1 MFQPSGFHAPA
12 TPARIVIVRIE
23 RMNQPAAQA
32 QRPAPSQLPA
42 EPQYVLALD
51 QGTSSSRAILF
62 DHAGNV
68 VRLAQREFRQYY
80 PHPGHV
86 EHDPYEIWQSQLAV
100 AHTVLADAGIGASQV
115 RAIGITNQR
124 ETTVLWDRK
133 TGEPVGRA
141 LVWQDRRTAPM
152 CEALQAA
159 GHGELFREKTGLV
172 IDAYFSGTKLRWMLD
187 NIEGAR
193 ARAQRGELA
202 FGTVDSWLIWQLTD
216 GARHVTDVSNASRT
230 MLFNIHSFEWDDA
243 LLALLDIPHALL
255 PEVVPSSG
263 EVARTSARLFGMPIP
278 IAGIAG
284 DQQAA
289 TFGQACLVPGMAKNT
304 YGTGCFL
311 LMNTGAQP
319 VTSHN
324 RLLTTIGWQYRGQTQ
339 YCLEGGVFM
348 GGATIQWLRDGLKI
362 IQSAPEA
369 EALAR
374 QCDDSGGVVLVPAFA
389 GLGAPHWDAFARG
402 TLVGMTRGTGRP
414 QIARAALESIALQ
427 SVDVLEAMQKDAGI
441 ALAEL
446 RVDGGASR
454 SDLLMQMQADLLGT
468 PVVRPRVTETTA
480 LGAAYLAGLATG
492 YWSDP
497 VQIAQQWQVE
507 RRFEPNLSA
516 DQRGHRLA
524 RWHRAVERARDW
536 AREDDAGA
544 GHG

>member
-1 MFQPSGFHAPA
+1 
-12 TPARIVIVRIE
+12 
-23 RMNQPAAQA
+23 MNQQTTQA
-32 QRPAPSQLPA
+32 GQQF
-42 EPQYVLALD
+42 VLALD

-62 DHAGNV
+62 DHSGNV

-100 AHTVLADAGIGASQV
+100 AHEVLNSSGISASQL
-115 RAIGITNQR
+115 RAVGITNQR
-124 ETTVLWDRK
+124 ETTLLWDRK

-159 GHGELFREKTGLV
+159 GHDEMIREKTGLV
-172 IDAYFSGTKLRWMLD
+172 VDAYFSGTKLRWMLD
-187 NIEGAR
+187 NIPGAR
-193 ARAQRGELA
+193 ERAQRGELA

-230 MLFNIHSFEWDDA
+230 MLFNIHTFQWDDA
-243 LLALLDIPHALL
+243 LLALLDIPRKVL

-263 EVARTSARLFGMPIP
+263 EVARTAPRLFGLEVP

-289 TFGQACLVPGMAKNT
+289 TFGQACLSPGMAKNT

-311 LMNTGAQP
+311 LMNTGDQP
-319 VTSHN
+319 VVSRN
-324 RLLTTIGWQYRGQTQ
+324 RLLTTIGWQIGGQTQ

-362 IQSAPEA
+362 IESAPEV
-369 EALAR
+369 EPLAR
-374 QCDDSGGVVLVPAFA
+374 QCDDTGGVVLVPAFA

-402 TLVGMTRGTGRP
+402 TLVGMTRGTGRA

-427 SVDVLEAMQKDAGI
+427 SVDVLDAMQKDAGI
-441 ALAEL
+441 SLAEL

-468 PVVRPRVTETTA
+468 TVVRPRITETTA

-492 YWSDP
+492 YWSD
-497 VQIAQQWQVE
+497 VGQIARQWQVQQ
-507 RRFEPNLSA
+507 RFEPNLSSDERA
-516 DQRGHRLA
+516 HRLA
-524 RWHRAVERARDW
+524 RWHRAVARARDW
-536 AREDDAGA
+536 AREDDAAAGA
-544 GHG
+544 ATS